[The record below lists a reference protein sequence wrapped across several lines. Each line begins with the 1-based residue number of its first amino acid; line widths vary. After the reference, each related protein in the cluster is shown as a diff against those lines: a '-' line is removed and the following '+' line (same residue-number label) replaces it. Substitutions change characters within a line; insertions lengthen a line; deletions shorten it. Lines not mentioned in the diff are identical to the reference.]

1 MKNLHFIVQAKGGVG
16 KSILMYLFALKHY
29 QDSKCLFIDVDA
41 STQTSTRQLKFVQQD
56 QSDVASFPDEKGL
69 LIRDNLVA
77 L

>member
-1 MKNLHFIVQAKGGVG
+1 MQAKGGVG